1 MIEKFISGKK
11 AQSDLAFRTKLYAK
25 KNSTIRLIQIN
36 MLDEGQRLLN
46 AVGSVCD
53 ETAKLDVLQML
64 IGRGDVYNGIQTEL
78 EGDQSELHT
87 EIGYIGQKQQSLDMN
102 LVVNH
107 WGKKT
112 NCDIQVDG
120 TLKDAA
126 KKAFRGSIDFKR
138 GSSGSKGAETE
149 NVLLLGDDVENKT
162 IPLILCAEEDV
173 DGSHG
178 ATIGELDEETL
189 FYFAARGI
197 DQETAEDIMTKA
209 KLEVLYHHI
218 QDEET
223 ERIVADQLTKVM
235 SNDSQ

>member
-1 MIEKFISGKK
+1 MI
-11 AQSDLAFRTKLYAK
+11 
-25 KNSTIRLIQIN
+25 
-36 MLDEGQRLLN
+36 LN
-46 AVGSVCD
+46 AVHRDPKVQ
-53 ETAKLDVLQML
+53 KLRM
-64 IGRGDVYNGIQTEL
+64 YCA
-78 EGDQSELHT
+78 
-87 EIGYIGQKQQSLDMN
+87 
-102 LVVNH
+102 
-107 WGKKT
+107 WG
-112 NCDIQVDG
+112 
-120 TLKDAA
+120 
-126 KKAFRGSIDFKR
+126 
-138 GSSGSKGAETE
+138 
-149 NVLLLGDDVENKT
+149 DVENKT

-209 KLEVLYHHI
+209 KLEVLYQHI

>member
-1 MIEKFISGKK
+1 MNTEMLVFIIEIIGTVAFASSGAMVGIRKK
-11 AQSDLAFRTKLYAK
+11 MDIFGVIVMAVMT
-25 KNSTIRLIQIN
+25 
-36 MLDEGQRLLN
+36 
-46 AVGSVCD
+46 AVG
-53 ETAKLDVLQML
+53 
-64 IGRGDVYNGIQTEL
+64 GGIIR
-78 EGDQSELHT
+78 D
-87 EIGYIGQKQQSLDMN
+87 

-112 NCDIQVDG
+112 NCNIQVDG

-126 KKAFRGSIDFKR
+126 KKVFRGSIDFKR

-209 KLEVLYHHI
+209 KLEVLYQHI